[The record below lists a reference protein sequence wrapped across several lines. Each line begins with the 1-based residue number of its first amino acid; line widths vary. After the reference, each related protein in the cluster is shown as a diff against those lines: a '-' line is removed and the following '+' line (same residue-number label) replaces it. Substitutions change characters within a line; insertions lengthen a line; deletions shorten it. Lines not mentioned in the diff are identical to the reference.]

1 MHTPLV
7 MLSGWRYRLVSGVG
21 AAALVVGSVGVANH
35 PATQRL
41 TDVVP
46 VFGRLPATTLSN
58 GDLSLA
64 IATTLFVAL
73 VALLP
78 LFKPRPRRV
87 LDTIIVVER
96 RVFLAAVAL
105 AAVGYFDYTYRL
117 PRTTLVLTTLAMGA
131 LLPAWFVVIRRSPR
145 VDPERT
151 VVVGDDPGTIA
162 EVTRGTD
169 VPVVGYV
176 APSLLTDDAGRSTAV
191 TDGGAAADGGNVP
204 NATCLGGLSRLD
216 EILIRHDADAAILA
230 FSRPDR
236 GEFFGT
242 LDTCFDVGIP
252 AMVHDQHADAV
263 LTTGVERDEFVAI
276 DLEPWDLQERLTKR
290 LFDICFAATAMLVL
304 APLLFVIGVAIK
316 LDSPGPILYSQER
329 TAEFGDTFRVYKFRS
344 MVPDAEA
351 DTGAV
356 LSAEDS
362 GDVDPRVT
370 RVGRI
375 LRETHLDEIPQLWS
389 ILVGD
394 MSVVG
399 PRPER
404 PELDDDIQQSVR
416 TWQQRW
422 FVRPGL
428 TGLAQI
434 NDVASTEPAE
444 KLRYDV
450 AYIRNQSFWFD
461 LRILLRQLWM
471 VVEDAL
477 GFLR

>member
-1 MHTPLV
+1 
-7 MLSGWRYRLVSGVG
+7 MLSGWRYRIISGVG
-21 AAALVVGSVGVANH
+21 AVALVVGSVGVANH
-35 PATQRL
+35 PTAQRL
-41 TDVVP
+41 ADVVP
-46 VFGRLPATTLSN
+46 VFERLPATTLSN

-64 IATTLFVAL
+64 ILTTLFVVL

-87 LDTIIVVER
+87 LDTIMLVEQ
-96 RVFLAAVAL
+96 RVFLGAVAL
-105 AAVGYFDYTYRL
+105 AAIGYFDYTYRL
-117 PRTTLVLTTLAMGA
+117 PRTTLVLTTFAMGV
-131 LLPAWFVVIRRSPR
+131 LLPTWFVVIRRSPR
-145 VDPERT
+145 IDPERT
-151 VVVGDDPGTIA
+151 VVVGDDPETIA
-162 EVTRGTD
+162 NVTRQTE

-176 APSLLTDDAGRSTAV
+176 APSLLSDADRMAAIADGGSA
-191 TDGGAAADGGNVP
+191 TDGGRAPNVE
-204 NATCLGGLSRLD
+204 CLGGLSRLD
-216 EILIRHDADAAILA
+216 EILIRHDADAALLA

-236 GEFFGT
+236 AEFFGT
-242 LDTCFDVGIP
+242 LDTCFDVGVP
-252 AMVHDQHADAV
+252 AMVHGQHADAV
-263 LTTGVERDEFVAI
+263 LTTGVERDEYVAI
-276 DLEPWDLQERLTKR
+276 DLEPWDLQERLVKR
-290 LFDICFAATAMLVL
+290 LLDICFAATAMLVL
-304 APLLFVIGVAIK
+304 APLLFVIAVAIK
-316 LDSPGPILYSQER
+316 LDSPGPVLYSQER
-329 TAEFGDTFRVYKFRS
+329 TAEFGDTFTVYKFRS
-344 MVPDAEA
+344 MIPDAEA

-356 LSAEDS
+356 LSAEDD

-375 LRETHLDEIPQLWS
+375 LRQTHLDEIPQLWS
-389 ILVGD
+389 ILIGD

-404 PELDDDIQQSVR
+404 PELDEDIQQSVR

-434 NDVASTEPAE
+434 NDVASTDPAE

-471 VVEDAL
+471 VFEDAIS
-477 GFLR
+477 FVR

>member
-1 MHTPLV
+1 

-21 AAALVVGSVGVANH
+21 TAVLVAANVVFANH
-35 PATQRL
+35 PLAQRL
-41 TDVVP
+41 VVAVP
-46 VFGRLPATTLSN
+46 VLDRLPATTLSN
-58 GDLSLA
+58 GQLTLA
-64 IATTLFVAL
+64 VATTLVVVLGTL
-73 VALLP
+73 VP
-78 LFKPRPRRV
+78 LFKPRPRRL
-87 LDTIIVVER
+87 LDTVLLVER
-96 RVFLAAVAL
+96 RVALSAVAL

-117 PRTTLVLTTLAMGA
+117 PRTTLVLVTLSMGV
-131 LLPAWFVVIRRSPR
+131 LLPAWFVIVRRRPR
-145 VDPERT
+145 IDPDRA
-151 VVVGDDPGTIA
+151 VVVGDDPATIEDVA
-162 EVTRGTD
+162 RETD

-176 APSLLTDDAGRSTAV
+176 APGVRTASGGTTL
-191 TDGGAAADGGNVP
+191 TDGGAATDGGV
-204 NATCLGGLSRLD
+204 ACLGGLSRLD
-216 EILIRHDADAAILA
+216 EILVRNDVDAAVLA
-230 FSRPDR
+230 FSYPDR

-242 LDTCFDVGIP
+242 LDTCFDVGV
-252 AMVHDQHADAV
+252 AALVHDDHADAV
-263 LTTGVERDEFVAI
+263 LTTGVQRDAFVGI
-276 DLEPWDLQERLTKR
+276 DLEPWDLQDRVLKR
-290 LFDICFAATAMLVL
+290 AFDVGFAATALLAL
-304 APLLFVIGVAIK
+304 APLLLALAAAIK
-316 LDSPGPILYSQER
+316 LDSDGPVLYSQER
-329 TAEFGDTFRVYKFRS
+329 TAEFGDTFTVYKFRS

-356 LSAEDS
+356 LSAEDA
-362 GDVDPRVT
+362 GEVDPRVT
-370 RVGRI
+370 RVGRF

-404 PELDDDIQQSVR
+404 PELDDDICRSVA

-434 NDVASTEPAE
+434 NDVTSTEPTE

-471 VVEDAL
+471 VAEDAVS
-477 GFLR
+477 FLR

>member
-7 MLSGWRYRLVSGVG
+7 MLSGWRYRLTSGIG
-21 AAALVVGSVGVANH
+21 AAALAVGSVGVANY
-35 PATQRL
+35 PVTQRL
-41 TDVVP
+41 AEVVP
-46 VFGRLPATTLSN
+46 VFSRLPATTLSN

-64 IATTLFVAL
+64 IVTTLFVVLFAL
-73 VALLP
+73 VP

-87 LDTIIVVER
+87 LDTIILVER

-105 AAVGYFDYTYRL
+105 AAIGYFDYTYRL
-117 PRTTLVLTTLAMGA
+117 PRTTLVLATLTMGV

-145 VDPERT
+145 IDPERT
-151 VVVGDDPGTIA
+151 VVVGDDPATIA
-162 EVTRGTD
+162 DVTRETD

-176 APSLLTDDAGRSTAV
+176 APSLASSDGRPGPIADGGSA
-191 TDGGAAADGGNVP
+191 TDGGAVP
-204 NATCLGGLSRLD
+204 DTACLGGLSRLD

-230 FSRPDR
+230 FSQPDR

-263 LTTGVERDEFVAI
+263 LTTGVERNEFVSI

-290 LFDICFAATAMLVL
+290 LFDVCFAAAAMLVL
-304 APLLFVIGVAIK
+304 APLLLVIAIAIK
-316 LDSPGPILYSQER
+316 LDSPGPVLYSQER
-329 TAEFGDTFRVYKFRS
+329 TAEFGDTFTVYKFRS
-344 MVPDAEA
+344 MIPDAEA

-404 PELDDDIQQSVR
+404 PELDEDIQQSVR

-471 VVEDAL
+471 VVEDAF
-477 GFLR
+477 GFLE

>member
-1 MHTPLV
+1 
-7 MLSGWRYRLVSGVG
+7 MLSGWRYRLASGIG
-21 AAALVVGSVGVANH
+21 AAVLAVGCVGVANH
-35 PATQRL
+35 PVVQRL
-41 TDVVP
+41 AVVVP
-46 VFGRLPATTLSN
+46 LFDRLPPTMLSN

-64 IATTLFVAL
+64 IVTMLAVVLTAL
-73 VALLP
+73 VP

-87 LDTIIVVER
+87 LDTILLVER

-117 PRTTLVLTTLAMGA
+117 PRTTLLLATAAMGVV
-131 LLPAWFVVIRRSPR
+131 LPVWFVTIRRSPR
-145 VDPERT
+145 VEPERT
-151 VVVGDDPGTIA
+151 VVVGDDPSTIA
-162 EVTRGTD
+162 EVTRETD

-176 APSLLTDDAGRSTAV
+176 APSLVERRPTAV
-191 TDGGAAADGGNVP
+191 ADGGATTDGGRVP
-204 NATCLGGLSRLD
+204 GTACLGGLSRLD
-216 EILIRHDADAAILA
+216 EILIRYDADAALLA
-230 FSRPDR
+230 FSHPDR

-242 LDTCFDVGIP
+242 LDTCFDVGVP

-263 LTTGVERDEFVAI
+263 LTTGVERDEFVSI

-290 LFDICFAATAMLVL
+290 LFDACFAATAMLAL
-304 APLLFVIGVAIK
+304 APLLLVIAVAIK
-316 LDSPGPILYSQER
+316 LDSPGPVLYSQER
-329 TAEFGDTFRVYKFRS
+329 TAEFGDTFTVYKFRS
-344 MVPDAEA
+344 MIPDAEA

-356 LSAEDS
+356 LSAEDA
-362 GDVDPRVT
+362 GEVDPRVT

-404 PELDDDIQQSVR
+404 PELDDDIQRSVR

-422 FVRPGL
+422 FVKPGL

-434 NDVASTEPAE
+434 NDAASTEPAE

-471 VVEDAL
+471 VVEDAAT
-477 GFLR
+477 FLRR

>member
-1 MHTPLV
+1 
-7 MLSGWRYRLVSGVG
+7 
-21 AAALVVGSVGVANH
+21 
-35 PATQRL
+35 
-41 TDVVP
+41 
-46 VFGRLPATTLSN
+46 
-58 GDLSLA
+58 
-64 IATTLFVAL
+64 
-73 VALLP
+73 
-78 LFKPRPRRV
+78 
-87 LDTIIVVER
+87 
-96 RVFLAAVAL
+96 
-105 AAVGYFDYTYRL
+105 
-117 PRTTLVLTTLAMGA
+117 
-131 LLPAWFVVIRRSPR
+131 
-145 VDPERT
+145 
-151 VVVGDDPGTIA
+151 
-162 EVTRGTD
+162 
-169 VPVVGYV
+169 
-176 APSLLTDDAGRSTAV
+176 
-191 TDGGAAADGGNVP
+191 
-204 NATCLGGLSRLD
+204 
-216 EILIRHDADAAILA
+216 
-230 FSRPDR
+230 
-236 GEFFGT
+236 
-242 LDTCFDVGIP
+242 
-252 AMVHDQHADAV
+252 MVHDQHADAV

-304 APLLFVIGVAIK
+304 APLLFVIAVAIK
-316 LDSPGPILYSQER
+316 LDSPGPVLYSQER
-329 TAEFGDTFRVYKFRS
+329 TAEFGDTFTVYKFRS
-344 MVPDAEA
+344 MVPEAEA

-404 PELDDDIQQSVR
+404 PELDEDIQQSVR

-471 VVEDAL
+471 VVNDAL

>member
-7 MLSGWRYRLVSGVG
+7 MLSGWRYRIASGIG
-21 AAALVVGSVGVANH
+21 AAAFAAGSVSVANH
-35 PATQRL
+35 PSIQRL
-41 TDVVP
+41 AVVVP
-46 VFGRLPATTLSN
+46 VFNRLPSTTLSN
-58 GDLSLA
+58 GDLSIA
-64 IATTLFVAL
+64 IATTLFVVLAAL
-73 VALLP
+73 VP

-87 LDTIIVVER
+87 LDTILLVER
-96 RVFLAAVAL
+96 RVFLATVAL

-117 PRTTLVLTTLAMGA
+117 PRTTLVLTTAAMA
-131 LLPAWFVVIRRSPR
+131 ISLPVWFAAIRRTPR

-151 VVVGDDPGTIA
+151 VVVGDNPETIQDVIR
-162 EVTRGTD
+162 ETD
-169 VPVVGYV
+169 VPVEGYV
-176 APSLLTDDAGRSTAV
+176 APSMLADSPDAV
-191 TDGGAAADGGNVP
+191 TDGGQTTDGGRVP
-204 NATCLGGLSRLD
+204 DATCLGGLSRLD
-216 EILIRHDADAAILA
+216 EILIRHDADAALLA

-242 LDTCFDVGIP
+242 LDKCFEVGVP
-252 AMVHDQHADAV
+252 AMVHGQHADAV
-263 LTTGVERDEFVAI
+263 LTTGVERDEFVTI
-276 DLEPWDLQERLTKR
+276 DLEPWDLQERLLKR
-290 LFDICFAATAMLVL
+290 LFDICFAAAALLVL
-304 APLLFVIGVAIK
+304 APLLLVIAVAIK
-316 LDSPGPILYSQER
+316 LDSPGPVLYSQER
-329 TAEFGDTFRVYKFRS
+329 TAEFGDTFTVYKFRS
-344 MVPDAEA
+344 MIPDAEA

-356 LSAEDS
+356 LSAEDE
-362 GDVDPRVT
+362 GEVDPRVT

-375 LRETHLDEIPQLWS
+375 LRETHLDEVPQLWS

-404 PELDDDIQQSVR
+404 PELDDDLRRSVH

-434 NDVASTEPAE
+434 NDAASTEPAE

-471 VVEDAL
+471 VAEDAA
-477 GFLR
+477 GFIRQS

>member
-7 MLSGWRYRLVSGVG
+7 MLSGWRYRLASGIG
-21 AAALVVGSVGVANH
+21 AAALAAGSVGVANH
-35 PATQRL
+35 PTVQRL
-41 TDVVP
+41 AVVVP
-46 VFGRLPATTLSN
+46 MFNRLPSTTLSN
-58 GDLSLA
+58 GDLSIA
-64 IATTLFVAL
+64 IATTLFVVLAAL
-73 VALLP
+73 VP

-87 LDTIIVVER
+87 LDTILLVER

-105 AAVGYFDYTYRL
+105 AAIGYFDYTYRL
-117 PRTTLVLTTLAMGA
+117 PRTTLVLATAAMA
-131 LLPAWFVVIRRSPR
+131 VSLPVWFVAIRRTPR
-145 VDPERT
+145 IDPERT
-151 VVVGDDPGTIA
+151 VVVGDDPETIE
-162 EVTRGTD
+162 EVARETD
-169 VPVVGYV
+169 VPIVGYV
-176 APSLLTDDAGRSTAV
+176 APSMLADPPRSQAV
-191 TDGGAAADGGNVP
+191 TDGGPTTDGGHVP
-204 NATCLGGLSRLD
+204 GSTCLGGLSRLD
-216 EILIRHDADAAILA
+216 EILIRHDADAALLA

-242 LDTCFDVGIP
+242 LDTCFDVGVP
-252 AMVHDQHADAV
+252 AMVHGQHADAV

-276 DLEPWDLQERLTKR
+276 DLEPWDLQERLLKR
-290 LFDICFAATAMLVL
+290 LFDICFAAAALLAL
-304 APLLFVIGVAIK
+304 APLLLVIAIAIK
-316 LDSPGPILYSQER
+316 LDSPGPVLYSQDR
-329 TAEFGDTFRVYKFRS
+329 TAEFGDTFTVYKFRS
-344 MVPDAEA
+344 MIPDAEA

-356 LSAEDS
+356 LSAEDD
-362 GDVDPRVT
+362 GEVDPRVT

-375 LRETHLDEIPQLWS
+375 LRETHLDEVPQLWS

-404 PELDDDIQQSVR
+404 PELDNDIQQSVH

-471 VVEDAL
+471 VAEDAV

>member
-1 MHTPLV
+1 
-7 MLSGWRYRLVSGVG
+7 MLSGWRYRLVSGMG
-21 AAALVVGSVGVANH
+21 AVALVVGSVAIANH
-35 PATQRL
+35 PVAQRL
-41 TDVVP
+41 AVVVP
-46 VFGRLPATTLSN
+46 VFNRLPSTTLSN
-58 GDLSLA
+58 GDLALA
-64 IATTLFVAL
+64 IVTTLFVVIGAL
-73 VALLP
+73 VP

-87 LDTIIVVER
+87 LDTILLVER
-96 RVFLAAVAL
+96 RVVLAAVAL
-105 AAVGYFDYTYRL
+105 AAIGYFDYTYRL
-117 PRTTLVLTTLAMGA
+117 PRTTLVLATLTMAV
-131 LLPAWFVVIRRSPR
+131 LIPVWFVAIRRSPR

-151 VVVGDDPGTIA
+151 VVVGDDPSTIE
-162 EVTRGTD
+162 EVAQETD

-176 APSLLTDDAGRSTAV
+176 APSMLADPRRSPAV
-191 TDGGAAADGGNVP
+191 TDGGSATDGGQVP
-204 NATCLGGLSRLD
+204 GAACLGGLSRLD
-216 EILIRHDADAAILA
+216 EILIRHDADAALLA
-230 FSRPDR
+230 FSHPDR

-242 LDTCFDVGIP
+242 LDTCFDVGVP

-276 DLEPWDLQERLTKR
+276 DLEPWDLQERLLKR
-290 LFDICFAATAMLVL
+290 LFDICFATAALLVL
-304 APLLFVIGVAIK
+304 APLLLIIALAIK
-316 LDSPGPILYSQER
+316 LDSPGPVLYSQER
-329 TAEFGDTFRVYKFRS
+329 TAEFGDTFTVYKFRS
-344 MVPDAEA
+344 MIPDAEA

-356 LSAEDS
+356 LSAED
-362 GDVDPRVT
+362 DDEVDPRVT

-471 VVEDAL
+471 VVEDAI